1 MNKYTI
7 PPFIANNKIKI
18 NYRAGSGERFLSTIT
33 VWDGKEWVRN
43 QDGDAHEIVEDFF
56 DHIIRQHEHDN
67 ACGYGY
73 FISEN
78 GTITKSEYD
87 NS

>member
-1 MNKYTI
+1 MIRNYKI
-7 PPFIANNKIKI
+7 PDFINNNKLKVT
-18 NYRAGSGERFLSTIT
+18 YRAGSGERFLSKVF
-33 VWDGKEWVRN
+33 VWNGSEWV
-43 QDGDAHEIVEDFF
+43 QDGDNLDVVEDYF